1 MSRLIPTSMNRIL
14 LSFSCLLSVS
24 AVIQAQSE
32 FCGEGTLWD
41 DASQTCVID
50 STQFTCLT
58 QPIDNSCYFDVSGN
72 GVVGPED
79 LLSFLASFA
88 STCEANLPPW
98 ACGDPLQ
105 YQGYDY
111 ATVLI
116 GEQCWFAEN
125 LRAELYLNG
134 DSIPSGLTDVEW
146 FQTVSTDLGALAIYG
161 EGVSSCDS
169 LSSPSLMA
177 CDETWSLSVFGR
189 QYNWYAVNDL
199 RSVCPSDWHVPS
211 DSDWVYLEVEL
222 GVDSNEL
229 YSVGWRGTDQG
240 EQLKSI
246 SGWFA
251 NGNGSNT
258 SGFSGLSGGY
268 RSTSGDFSN
277 AGLYT
282 EWWSSTFDGLNSI
295 SRGLGFNES
304 RISRNTS
311 APMNGS
317 YVRCIKD

>member
-1 MSRLIPTSMNRIL
+1 MSKLIPTSMNRIL
-14 LSFSCLLSVS
+14 LSFSCLLSVN

-32 FCGEGTLWD
+32 FCGDGTLWD

-50 STQFTCLT
+50 STQFSCLT

-125 LRAELYLNG
+125 LRAENYSNG
-134 DSIPSGLTDVEW
+134 D
-146 FQTVSTDLGALAIYG
+146 TVISQSDESSWVTTVIGSTGVYG
-161 EGVSSCDS
+161 DGVVPCAHSCGQPEVS
-169 LSSPSLMA
+169 LF
-177 CDETWSLSVFGR
+177 EFGR
-189 QYNWYAVNDL
+189 LYNWWAVTDERN
-199 RSVCPSDWHVPS
+199 VCATGWHVPS
-211 DSDWVYLEVEL
+211 NDEWLEMEGFVQALVGDSVSFALKSASGWLPVGDQVGNGTNQFGMNILASGNRDVNQQEL
-222 GVDSNEL
+222 TAIDANVGSQASFWTTSSHNSEFGL
-229 YSVGWRGTDQG
+229 FRYYHHLIPEPSVGLGAFQ
-240 EQLKSI
+240 
-246 SGWFA
+246 
-251 NGNGSNT
+251 
-258 SGFSGLSGGY
+258 SGL
-268 RSTSGDFSN
+268 
-277 AGLYT
+277 
-282 EWWSSTFDGLNSI
+282 
-295 SRGLGFNES
+295 
-304 RISRNTS
+304 
-311 APMNGS
+311 